1 MLSENILNFGF
12 NYTYRTCPVLSLFQ
26 FMFALFLWSAML
38 NPHMNI
44 FLSSMIFRL
53 RIFYAAVVVTLFY
66 VTMVVQPEE
75 LSTHRFDGAIFAFHI
90 LLVSV
95 AFSLSSLSCLERKE
109 NMNWNLHVNLLS
121 CF

>member
-1 MLSENILNFGF
+1 M
-12 NYTYRTCPVLSLFQ
+12 FQ

-38 NPHMNI
+38 NPYMNI

-53 RIFYAAVVVTLFY
+53 RIFYAVVVVTLFY

-75 LSTHRFDGAIFAFHI
+75 LSTHRFDGAIFAFHL

-95 AFSLSSLSCLERKE
+95 DFSLSSLSCLERKE
-109 NMNWNLHVNLLS
+109 SMNWSLYVNL
-121 CF
+121 

>member
-1 MLSENILNFGF
+1 M
-12 NYTYRTCPVLSLFQ
+12 FQ

-38 NPHMNI
+38 NTYMNI

-53 RIFYAAVVVTLFY
+53 RIFYAVVVVTLFY

-75 LSTHRFDGAIFAFHI
+75 LSTHRLDGAIFAFHL

-95 AFSLSSLSCLERKE
+95 DFSLSSLSCVERKE
-109 NMNWNLHVNLLS
+109 RMNWSLYVNL
-121 CF
+121 

>member
-1 MLSENILNFGF
+1 M
-12 NYTYRTCPVLSLFQ
+12 FQ

-38 NPHMNI
+38 NPYMNI

-53 RIFYAAVVVTLFY
+53 RIFYAVVVVTLFY

-75 LSTHRFDGAIFAFHI
+75 LSTHRLDGAIFAFHI
-90 LLVSV
+90 LLVYV
-95 AFSLSSLSCLERKE
+95 AFSLSFLSCLKCKE
-109 NMNWNLHVNLLS
+109 SKYWSLHVNLLS